1 VAQHGGKSLFR
12 LLGEAV
18 GHTLRAARTPVGRAQ
33 EPPSDA
39 RPREAAP
46 GEAGS
51 GGANAGTG
59 AGPDQA
65 REVRRSIE
73 ERVVEL
79 PSGKAVLRR
88 TVIDEVVPTTD
99 EGQTGSPRT
108 PEP

>member
-1 VAQHGGKSLFR
+1 MAQHGGKSLFR

-33 EPPSDA
+33 EARAREGGQDA
-39 RPREAAP
+39 TDSRSSA
-46 GEAGS
+46 S
-51 GGANAGTG
+51 
-59 AGPDQA
+59 PDQA

-79 PSGKAVLRR
+79 PTGKAVLRR

-99 EGQTGSPRT
+99 EGPADAPRN
-108 PEP
+108 PEQ